1 MHCTVRTNQVTEF
14 KYVMLI
20 ENILTKQWRL
30 DKALDV
36 ARVRVDYEKLLL
48 KQRKVVEAFIS
59 LFVCLAAGYG
69 TSSVMATFHCIRLS
83 VCTLHSWGSASSS
96 LTKHRTD
103 TPP

>member
-1 MHCTVRTNQVTEF
+1 
-14 KYVMLI
+14 MLI
-20 ENILTKQWRL
+20 ENMLTKQWRL

-69 TSSVMATFHCIRLS
+69 PRDIFCHGYLPLYST
-83 VCTLHSWGSASSS
+83 VCLYSP
-96 LTKHRTD
+96 LTG
-103 TPP
+103 